1 MSNNRSRSLHV
12 QYPSLFFLFCKHI
25 HSSYIAVNVGRTCFA
40 EIKMLRRG
48 VHLQEP
54 VQSTHLQEGE
64 QTFSCAEI
72 TPINAYRYAKTGRK
86 DDRLYCSVIISHHTR
101 RALGFSSPVSRDS
114 SVDAA
119 GNQKWIQVPLPTQ
132 GQEYQSGEGK
142 SHTGLRECN

>member
-1 MSNNRSRSLHV
+1 MSNTH
-12 QYPSLFFLFCKHI
+12 PFFFLFCKHI

-64 QTFSCAEI
+64 QTSSCAEI

-101 RALGFSSPVSRDS
+101 RALGFSSPVSRAS
-114 SVDAA
+114 M
-119 GNQKWIQVPLPTQ
+119 LQ
-132 GQEYQSGEGK
+132 GTRSGSKFRFQPKDKNTNLERGSRDHEYA
-142 SHTGLRECN
+142 